1 MTSLQTD
8 EVSIGYY
15 NFQFGD
21 KPREIEPLAIALRLN
36 FT

>member
-8 EVSIGYY
+8 EVSLEYY

-21 KPREIEPLAIALRLN
+21 KSQKIELLVIVLRLN